1 MKVASFATARPEA
14 SLTFQTVTD
23 RQGCKLLLLRAAAA
37 AAEVVVEDVV
47 EDVAAD
53 VEDVEEEEAA
63 EGVTVLAEGSRQV
76 VVPTL
81 WMMILMK
88 TISLPTS
95 TWMPW

>member
-1 MKVASFATARPEA
+1 
-14 SLTFQTVTD
+14 LTFQTVTD

-37 AAEVVVEDVV
+37 AAEVVV

>member
-37 AAEVVVEDVV
+37 AEVVV